1 MHMAFHL
8 NKEKRMKVSKV
19 QGFIGNENTWRL
31 DKKAKSIT
39 ETEQK
44 ESTLPGQ
51 GQPVFKINWYHLLPD
66 YK

>member
-1 MHMAFHL
+1 
-8 NKEKRMKVSKV
+8 MKVRNV
-19 QGFIGNENTWRL
+19 QGVIGNKNTWRL
-31 DKKAKSIT
+31 DKKAKTIT

-66 YK
+66 YKY